1 MRSAGLCFV
10 ALTMIR
16 VLATAQGTPSKEGSM
31 RAEVLVLGVYHMANP
46 GRDVFN
52 MDADDVHTPKRQQE
66 IAELAAVLAKFKPTK
81 IAVEHDSQGKL
92 NDRYTK
98 YLAGQYVLTA
108 NEIDQIGLRLAKD
121 LGHTTIYAV
130 DADGDF
136 PFQRVVNYAK
146 ATGQSPKLESMM
158 GEIGNMV
165 KAQSEY
171 LKTHTVLQTLLYM
184 NSDARVAQDVGY
196 YYLEAHYGEPGDYAG
211 PDLLAEWYRRNVR
224 IYNNITKLLTA
235 PEDRVLVIFGS
246 GHLGW
251 LRQDFAADPTLR
263 LRKLEDYVPAGSG
276 HGAGE
281 KRSEEGDVVAVD
293 FTIPIE
299 VNRGIKS
306 RVRAAGTER
315 TSETC
320 QIESVDA
327 SR

>member
-1 MRSAGLCFV
+1 MRRDVLFLAAVTTVG
-10 ALTMIR
+10 AL
-16 VLATAQGTPSKEGSM
+16 APAQGSPPKEETK

-46 GRDVFN
+46 GHDIFN
-52 MDADDVHTPKRQQE
+52 MAADDVQTPKRQQE
-66 IAELAAVLAKFKPTK
+66 IAGLVEVLARFKPTK
-81 IAVEHDSQGKL
+81 IAVEHDAQGKL
-92 NDRYTK
+92 NERYGK

-146 ATGQSPKLESMM
+146 ATGQSAKLETMM
-158 GEIGNMV
+158 GEVGETV

-184 NSDARVAQDVGY
+184 NSDARVAQDVGFY
-196 YYLEAHYGEPGDYAG
+196 FLEARYGEPGDYAG

-224 IYNNITKLLTA
+224 IYNHVVKLVTA

-251 LRQDFAADPTLR
+251 LRQDFASDPKLR
-263 LRKLEDYVPAGSG
+263 LRKLEDYVPA
-276 HGAGE
+276 
-281 KRSEEGDVVAVD
+281 
-293 FTIPIE
+293 
-299 VNRGIKS
+299 
-306 RVRAAGTER
+306 AAR
-315 TSETC
+315 K
-320 QIESVDA
+320 
-327 SR
+327 